1 MFKALQAKFTQH
13 KDLKEL
19 LLSTKNRELV
29 EHSPFDS
36 YWGDGGDG
44 LGKNKLG
51 ILLMKLRKDLTPTP
65 RVCTPPTPVA
75 DPPTPPTSVHS
86 HLQRDAPADTEPSSS
101 PKQHKQRD
109 WATPP
114 RVSPERSSNQQS
126 DNLAGQPVFHHS
138 QQNSAVLDQNRA
150 QLGPTSPTQQGVS
163 MSNPQQPF
171 QSGDQQSAVIS
182 ASQPHPQSTPNTG
195 MGQPSPQLSTVNQ
208 SFQLSGMSQVPQP
221 SPQSATMQTTPQP
234 STASQNLQS
243 GMYLNIATVQADQL
257 QSAMSQ
263 QSNTFS
269 QTSAQPTLPYTPL
282 NDISETASATQQ
294 VATATNGDDLMNE
307 FNVSN
312 LTRNHLPGYQ
322 TTAAGGSHASMP
334 VHVQS
339 APNPNSSS
347 QAKDPLPMDTSK

>member
-29 EHSPFDS
+29 EHSPYDS

-44 LGKNKLG
+44 SGKNKLG

-75 DPPTPPTSVHS
+75 DPPILPTSVHS

-109 WATPP
+109 WAIPP

-126 DNLAGQPVFHHS
+126 DNLAGQPVFHQL
-138 QQNSAVLDQNRA
+138 QQNSAVSDHNRA
-150 QLGPTSPTQQGVS
+150 QLGPSPVVPTVSTSPVTQQHGSVNFSYSSIVAGRNQQGVS

-171 QSGDQQSAVIS
+171 QSGDQQSTVIS
-182 ASQPHPQSTPNTG
+182 ASQPHPQ
-195 MGQPSPQLSTVNQ
+195 
-208 SFQLSGMSQVPQP
+208 
-221 SPQSATMQTTPQP
+221 
-234 STASQNLQS
+234 
-243 GMYLNIATVQADQL
+243 
-257 QSAMSQ
+257 SQ

-269 QTSAQPTLPYTPL
+269 QTSAQPTLPYTRL
-282 NDISETASATQQ
+282 NNISETASATQQ
-294 VATATNGDDLMNE
+294 AATATNASDRMSE